1 MAVNFRQAASGLVA
15 AGQHGPARSYLQ
27 PDGVI
32 VFPGGH
38 AGFAAGLS
46 GGGGGG
52 GLAEAATAGLAGGGG
67 GGFIAAAAAGTGRGG
82 GFGFTACDGG
92 GVAASGLA
100 SIFDDFGRPVFCFT
114 WSLAGSFL
122 SSVLEPA

>member
-1 MAVNFRQAASGLVA
+1 
-15 AGQHGPARSYLQ
+15 LQ

-46 GGGGGG
+46 GGGGGSV
-52 GLAEAATAGLAGGGG
+52 LAEAATAGLAGGGG
-67 GGFIAAAAAGTGRGG
+67 GGGGFIAAAAAGAGFGC

-100 SIFDDFGRPVFCFT
+100 SIFDDFGRLPVFCFT